1 MVCQRLLKVLG
12 FATLMCLVHADW
24 KAIRTVTKVETFC
37 SDVNRYITW
46 TLPNNNDC
54 NTNLQQVF
62 KLLYRSDTRIL
73 IGSTECLYFLDQNLG
88 YIHSISIP
96 AKDLIDCNTTFGDQ
110 AEFQCKNYITYAH
123 PIGSSYRVCGTYNKI
138 DPKCWICDETMPNC
152 EKETVVNF
160 MPRYP
165 TSNFTVTVASK

>member
-12 FATLMCLVHADW
+12 FATHVLGACRLEGH
-24 KAIRTVTKVETFC
+24 THVTKVETFC